1 MRRMMAILACTWAAG
16 AVIANGA
23 GDKVAATGT
32 KQEKCPV
39 MGGPINTNLFVEA
52 EGYRI
57 FVCCPA
63 CTNAIGKDPK
73 KYIEKM
79 KAEGVTPAPA
89 KEKAPAK

>member
-1 MRRMMAILACTWAAG
+1 MKRMMEILACTLAAV

-23 GDKVAATGT
+23 GDKVVATGK

-39 MGGPINTNLFVEA
+39 MGGPINTNLFVEV

-57 FVCCPA
+57 YVCCPA

-79 KAEGVTPAPA
+79 KAEGVTPATA
-89 KEKAPAK
+89 KEKEPAK